1 MLKIECKDL
10 TNFKI
15 NKQDLIKFS
24 GRETLEIGFFENA
37 RYENG
42 TQVAQ
47 VAFFNEFGTLRIP
60 ARPFFRNAITK
71 NIKKWYSTLGSAIR
85 AGRNP
90 NNALS
95 LVGEQARGDII
106 KSITELNTPPNAQ
119 STINAKGSTSPLIDS
134 GLLRRSVTYKVKQRS

>member
-1 MLKIECKDL
+1 M
-10 TNFKI
+10 
-15 NKQDLIKFS
+15 
-24 GRETLEIGFFENA
+24 GGETLEIGFFESA

-71 NIKKWYSTLGSAIR
+71 NTKKWYSTLGGAIK
-85 AGRNP
+85 AGRDP

-95 LVGEQARGDII
+95 IVGEQARGDII

-119 STINAKGSTSPLIDS
+119 STINAKGSTNPLIDS
-134 GLLRRSVTYKVKQRS
+134 GLLRRSVTYKVKRK